1 MAKEK
6 SGTVRI
12 DPEIIKRVKRVVI
25 ETEETITEFIE
36 TALKRQLDKIEKI
49 QKGKRNPK
57 DIDGNFRISQ
67 NKN

>member
-25 ETEETITEFIE
+25 ETEQTITEFIE
-36 TALKRQLDKIEKI
+36 TNLKRELDKIDKI
-49 QKGKRNPK
+49 QKGKNNPK
-57 DIDGNFRISQ
+57 ECQ
-67 NKN
+67 